1 MEYVTVI
8 LGIISSIVGLFTTGM
23 VSAVNTLKKENAE
36 LKQKL
41 ADALAITAI
50 LDAET
55 KASINEA
62 VMRREQIIAGLKV
75 ELAALED
82 DRNACRDPA
91 VIRERL
97 VRLFAVP

>member
-1 MEYVTVI
+1 MEYVTVL

-41 ADALAITAI
+41 ADALAITAT
-50 LDAET
+50 LDAKT
-55 KASINEA
+55 KMAINDA
-62 VMRREQIIAGLKV
+62 IVRRELIIASLKV
-75 ELAALED
+75 EVAALED

-91 VIRERL
+91 AIRERL
-97 VRLFAVP
+97 VKLFTVP